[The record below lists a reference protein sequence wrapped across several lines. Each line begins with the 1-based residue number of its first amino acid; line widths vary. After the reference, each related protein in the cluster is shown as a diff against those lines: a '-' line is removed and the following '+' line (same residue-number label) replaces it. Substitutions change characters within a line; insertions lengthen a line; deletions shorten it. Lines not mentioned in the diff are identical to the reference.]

1 MHGNVTVPGHMPLP
15 LHQKMDV
22 LDAAVVGV
30 VQPFGKVLLQ
40 VRLEVLLRFFTLNK
54 TNTL

>member
-22 LDAAVVGV
+22 FDAAVVGV